1 MCMYVCL
8 YPGEWK
14 CEICEQ
20 HFQSRYRYKR
30 HLNTEKHKALA
41 NVLAD
46 SYSEM
51 DVEQSSPIPVDM
63 LELGNPEV
71 GYNSVI

>member
-30 HLNTEKHKALA
+30 HLDTEKHKALA
-41 NVLAD
+41 NILAD
-46 SYSEM
+46 
-51 DVEQSSPIPVDM
+51 SPIPVDM
-63 LELGNPEV
+63 LELNNPEV